1 MPDRRAHTIPDTTR
15 SRIVLEVASELTGTS
30 EWPYRQA
37 RVTLREQGADRWK
50 ICFFGSD
57 TPAAI
62 EEVARGDTDIA
73 IINPANPLVMAV
85 QGTGPY
91 KKPIPLRVITVIP
104 TYDQFVFAVTKKT
117 GLNSLSD
124 IRERRYPLK
133 VSLRGQPDHSNHMMV
148 RETLAAVGFTLDD
161 IVSWGGTVSYDDG
174 LPNRGPHRIAAV
186 ERGEIDAVFD
196 EAVNTWVHLAL
207 DLDMRL
213 LPIEEPTMQ
222 KLEKMGLRHSLIPK
236 ATYPKL
242 PEDVLSVDF
251 SGWPIFTHER
261 VADEIITPFCAALEA
276 RKDRIPWWGGGPLPL
291 ERMCRDTPETPVN
304 IPFHPAAERFWRE
317 RGYLS

>member
-1 MPDRRAHTIPDTTR
+1 
-15 SRIVLEVASELTGTS
+15 
-30 EWPYRQA
+30 
-37 RVTLREQGADRWK
+37 LREQGADRWK

-73 IINPANPLVMAV
+73 IINPANPLAMAV

-161 IVSWGGTVSYDDG
+161 IVSWGGKVSYDEG
-174 LPNRGPHRIAAV
+174 LPNRGTHRIAAV

-213 LPIEEPTMQ
+213 LPIEEPTAPPPPAVVPIM
-222 KLEKMGLRHSLIPK
+222 LTSSSSPDIPQM
-236 ATYPKL
+236 APHPGPRRPL
-242 PEDVLSVDF
+242 
-251 SGWPIFTHER
+251 
-261 VADEIITPFCAALEA
+261 
-276 RKDRIPWWGGGPLPL
+276 GGSCDK
-291 ERMCRDTPETPVN
+291 RS
-304 IPFHPAAERFWRE
+304 PAATMVVSLRVGSPPAMRAPPT
-317 RGYLS
+317 SQS